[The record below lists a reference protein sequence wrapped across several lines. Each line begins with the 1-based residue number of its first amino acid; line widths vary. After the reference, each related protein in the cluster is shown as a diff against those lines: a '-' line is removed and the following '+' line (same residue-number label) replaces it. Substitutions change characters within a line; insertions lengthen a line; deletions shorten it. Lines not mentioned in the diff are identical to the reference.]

1 MHIETQQV
9 EWENILGDKDWLS
22 DFMREDDTVSV
33 LGMLIPRKK
42 YNTSLLLY
50 GIIFCMAA
58 VGLTTWEF
66 LVDQPKIVAVRST
79 LSSLARFGFI
89 EAVFFMILPHM
100 RRMIMYWELRKKMP
114 EIIEKATREAVA
126 EAVAEAVPKAVAE
139 AVAETR
145 RKDFA
150 RFKQFCE
157 KHGITYTEEDWA
169 DETLDS
175 ENE

>member
-1 MHIETQQV
+1 MK
-9 EWENILGDKDWLS
+9 DKDWLA

-33 LGMLIPRKK
+33 LGMLIPRRK
-42 YNTSLLLY
+42 YNISLLLY
-50 GIIFCMAA
+50 GIIFCIAA

-79 LSSLARFGFI
+79 LSSLARFGFV

-100 RRMIMYWELRKKMP
+100 RRMIMYWELRKEMP
-114 EIIEKATREAVA
+114 KIIEKAVA

-139 AVAETR
+139 TR
-145 RKDFA
+145 REDFD
-150 RFKQFCE
+150 RFKKFCE

-169 DETLDS
+169 DENLNS
-175 ENE
+175 EDE